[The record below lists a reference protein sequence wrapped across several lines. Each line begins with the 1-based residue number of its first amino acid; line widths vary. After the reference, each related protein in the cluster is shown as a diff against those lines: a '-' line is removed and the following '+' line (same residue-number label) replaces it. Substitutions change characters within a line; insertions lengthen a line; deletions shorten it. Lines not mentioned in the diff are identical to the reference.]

1 MKKILIYGIGS
12 LKNNGCE
19 ALVDSTINQIDNCE
33 EIVAATFD
41 YEHDKNIEKEK
52 INRYINHHKHDE
64 NLMTKEEKQE
74 LKEISKLP
82 FDYYNWEIF
91 YQKDV
96 INEMKDAELCIHIG
110 GDNYCYGVNEWIN
123 TVNRK
128 AKELKIP
135 TVLWGASLY
144 DEIKD
149 VDLIED
155 LSRYDLLM
163 LREKISYNAIKKY
176 ISPEKLML
184 VPDPAFSLPYKKID
198 IKEWYKGRNIV
209 GINLSPLTIK
219 TEQQKKI

>member
-19 ALVDSTINQIDNCE
+19 ALVDSTINQINDCE

-41 YEHDKNIEKEK
+41 YEHDKNIKKEK
-52 INRYINHHKHDE
+52 INRYINHHKHDD

-96 INEMKDAELCIHIG
+96 IKEMQDAELCIHIG
-110 GDNYCYGVNEWIN
+110 GDNYCYGVNEWIY

-149 VDLIED
+149 IDLIED
-155 LSRYDLLM
+155 LNRYDLLM

-176 ISPEKLML
+176 VSPEKLML
-184 VPDPAFSLPYKKID
+184 VPDPAFPYHTKK
-198 IKEWYKGRNIV
+198 
-209 GINLSPLTIK
+209 
-219 TEQQKKI
+219 